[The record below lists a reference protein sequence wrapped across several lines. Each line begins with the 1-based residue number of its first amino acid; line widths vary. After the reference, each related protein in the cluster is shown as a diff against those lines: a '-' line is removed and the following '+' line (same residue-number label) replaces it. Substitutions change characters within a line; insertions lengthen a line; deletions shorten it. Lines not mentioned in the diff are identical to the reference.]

1 MRLLAIETSCDET
14 AAAVVRR
21 DDGQDFAVVET
32 NIVASQADL
41 HSKYGG
47 VYPEVASRE
56 HVKQIL
62 PVIAES
68 LGLELRQKHRLPD
81 FELRARFV
89 AQAGKKGG
97 DFGARHSIS
106 RGGIANATLTSES
119 WAVAQKI
126 HQIASRSYEFS
137 SDIDAIAVTH
147 GPGLIGSLLVG
158 TQTAATL
165 AMVTGKPLLPV
176 NHLAGHIY
184 ASWIAPHPNPLLKEE
199 REIKNLLASH
209 TRRGKSEGGEPPKFP
224 LLAMIVSGG
233 HTMLLRMTG
242 HHEYELLGQTRDDAA
257 GEAFDK
263 VAKLLGLGYPGG
275 PLISKLATKG
285 DRHAYNFPIGL
296 EHEKTL
302 DFSFSGLKTA
312 VLREVQ
318 KIDKLDQPVKANIA
332 ASFERAAVEAL
343 LHRITQALNDQP
355 VYDFILGGGVAA
367 NSYLRERLA
376 ALLAHRDVPVN
387 LHVPPINLCTDNA
400 AVIGAA
406 AVFGN
411 IQPVDPTKLE
421 TFSRLPL
428 V

>member
-14 AAAVVRR
+14 AAAVVSR
-21 DDGQDFAVVET
+21 DDDQDFAVVESSV
-32 NIVASQADL
+32 VASQADL

-62 PVIAES
+62 PVIAEA
-68 LGLELRQKHRLPD
+68 LGLELKQKHRLPD

-89 AQAGKKGG
+89 AQAGKDGG

-106 RGGIANATLTSES
+106 REYIANATLTSES
-119 WAVAQKI
+119 KATAQKI

-158 TQTAATL
+158 TQTVATL

-184 ASWIAPHPNPLLKEE
+184 ASFIA
-199 REIKNLLASH
+199 
-209 TRRGKSEGGEPPKFP
+209 GVGEAAPKFP

-233 HTMLLRMTG
+233 HTMLIRMTG

-318 KIDKLDQPVKANIA
+318 KQTPLTDQAKANIA
-332 ASFERAAVEAL
+332 ASFERVALEAL
-343 LHRITQALNDQP
+343 LHRITQALNQQP
-355 VYDFILGGGVAA
+355 VHDFILGGGVAA

-387 LHVPPINLCTDNA
+387 LHVAPIELCTDNA

-406 AVFGN
+406 AVFGD
-411 IQPVDPTKLE
+411 IQPVAPTKLE

-428 V
+428 A